1 VTTALLCPVRDCA
14 APLVREDGRLRCP
27 RQHTFDVARSGYV
40 NLLQPQDRR
49 STRPGDSAATLEARR
64 RVLARGLEAPFIAAM
79 LEMLALGPADAVLEV
94 GCGEGDHLAA
104 IAERFGCEGHG
115 VDISVTA
122 IERAARRHPRL
133 HWVVANADRR
143 LPYATASF
151 RLVASITA
159 RRNAAEFRRV
169 VRDDGAVLVVLPAP
183 DDLLELREAILG
195 EGRARDRVPG
205 VVDALAPLF
214 VLERHERIRH
224 VARLDRATIA
234 DEMTASYRA
243 LRRSQSAR
251 RQDFDGVDVTFSR
264 DLLLFRPPARATISP

>member
-1 VTTALLCPVRDCA
+1 MP
-14 APLVREDGRLRCP
+14 ENGQLRCP
-27 RQHTFDVARSGYV
+27 RQHAFDVARSGYV

-49 STRPGDSAATLEARR
+49 SARPGDSAATLEARR

-79 LEMLALGPADAVLEV
+79 LEVLALEPADAVLEV
-94 GCGEGDHLAA
+94 GCGEGAHLAA

-122 IERAARRHPRL
+122 IDSAARRHPRL

-143 LPYATASF
+143 LPYATRSF
-151 RLVASITA
+151 RVVASITA

-169 VRDDGAVLVVLPAP
+169 VRDDGAVLVILPAP

-205 VVDALAPLF
+205 AVDALAPLF

-224 VARLDRATIA
+224 VARLDRTAIA
-234 DEMTASYRA
+234 DQMTASYRA

-251 RQDFDGVDVTFSR
+251 RQDLDGVDVTFSR
-264 DLLLFRPPARATISP
+264 DLLLFRPASRATIPP